1 MNLLKL
7 IFRFGIHRDV
17 SLNSAIPVRFS
28 HDITDR
34 LKAVS
39 ENTGIPVSQLVR
51 TATEQ
56 YLQQI
61 ESSRTVTVALKEK
74 AITYKTS
81 RSQKLKSP

>member
-7 IFRFGIHRDV
+7 FFWFGIHRGV

-28 HDITDR
+28 ADITDR

-61 ESSRTVTVALKEK
+61 ESSRTVTVALREK
-74 AITYKTS
+74 ATDYKTS
-81 RSQKLKSP
+81 RTKKLKSP